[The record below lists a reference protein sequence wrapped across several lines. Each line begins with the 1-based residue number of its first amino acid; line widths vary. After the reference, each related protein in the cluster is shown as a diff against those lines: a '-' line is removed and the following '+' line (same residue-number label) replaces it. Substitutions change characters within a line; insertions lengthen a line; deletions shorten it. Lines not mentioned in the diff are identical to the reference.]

1 MALTPMQKKLILQTV
16 HCTKYLKATHG
27 NYVLEHNEQD
37 NNWYYL
43 KDWNREQNA
52 GKASINPNNWKHNQ
66 KLELK
71 DKSREV
77 DF

>member
-1 MALTPMQKKLILQTV
+1 MALTPVQKILILQTV

-43 KDWNREQNA
+43 KDWNREQYA